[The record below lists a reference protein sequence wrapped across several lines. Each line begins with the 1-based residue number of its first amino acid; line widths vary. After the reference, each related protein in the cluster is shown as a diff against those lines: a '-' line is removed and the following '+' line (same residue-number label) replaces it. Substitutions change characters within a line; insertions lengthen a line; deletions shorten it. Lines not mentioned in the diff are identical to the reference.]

1 MKNTMK
7 RLQTYLMLIACSFS
21 LFVAACSSDDDPA
34 TRPTDLKISENIL
47 NDGMTF
53 AKSGGTQTLNIQS
66 PTEPQVTSSQPEW
79 CTVSKEE
86 SQSKTIYKY
95 SVTTQPNS
103 ATEDRTATIRIEA
116 GAYNQ
121 SFEITQTAADGLII
135 ESEKNPSVSADGGE
149 LVVRLTTNGN
159 VSVNID
165 AAATSWIKQV
175 IETRAAMQEKSLR
188 FNISPNYGAER
199 TGIITVT
206 LGELSESITVTQAQ
220 NSLPDAGM
228 ESDAQTL
235 ATKIFAGINIGN
247 TLEAPDGETAWGN
260 PSVSKS
266 YVDGLK
272 ALGFN
277 AVRIP
282 CAWNSH
288 IIDQTTNEI
297 DPAWLERV
305 NEVVGYCVS
314 NEMYAIVNIHW
325 DGGWLENNVA
335 NGYDSQIDD
344 KQRTLWTQIAN
355 KLNSYDEHLLFAG
368 CNEPGSEDMGTA
380 GLDALTRYEQTF
392 IDAVR
397 ATGGNNALR
406 CLIVQGP
413 YTNIERT
420 VNDYTLPTDNV
431 SDRLMVEIHYYDP
444 YQFCLM
450 EADAD
455 WGKTFWYWGADNHV
469 AGSEHNS
476 TWGEE
481 TYVQEQFAK
490 LKTAFVD
497 RGIPVV
503 MGEYSATKRTINEN
517 TADNQEL
524 HNQSRAYWNEVIT
537 REAKNHGCIPFYW
550 ETGTDVD
557 RYTGAA
563 KEAYAIE
570 GIMKGASAGNYPY

>member
-7 RLQTYLMLIACSFS
+7 RLHARLMLLAFS
-21 LFVAACSSDDDPA
+21 LFAFAAACSSDDSPTGA
-34 TRPTDLKISENIL
+34 TELKISENIL
-47 NDGMTF
+47 NNGMTF

-79 CTVSKEE
+79 CTVSKKE

-103 ATEDRTATIRIEA
+103 TTEDRTATIRIEA

-175 IETRAAMQEKSLR
+175 IETRAAMEEKSLR

-282 CAWNSH
+282 CAWDSH

-413 YTNIERT
+413 YTNIDRT

-469 AGSEHNS
+469 AGSEHNP

-524 HNQSRAYWNEVIT
+524 HNQSRAYWNEVVT
-537 REAKNHGCIPFYW
+537 REAKNYGCIPFYW

-557 RYTGAA
+557 RYTGAS